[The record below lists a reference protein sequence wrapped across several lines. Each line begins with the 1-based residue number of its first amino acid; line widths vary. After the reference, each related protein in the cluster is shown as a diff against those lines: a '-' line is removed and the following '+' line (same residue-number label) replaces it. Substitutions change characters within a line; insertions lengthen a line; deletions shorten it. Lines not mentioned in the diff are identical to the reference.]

1 MSPLGGRPASLGLDS
16 GEVEP
21 RRWGR
26 EGVGARG
33 GRDAPEGSLGWGLG
47 GLSGAP
53 YGGQEAAA
61 ACACAD
67 GGPAASGQRRGA
79 GKLHGGARKV
89 IAPPI

>member
-1 MSPLGGRPASLGLDS
+1 M
-16 GEVEP
+16 
-21 RRWGR
+21 
-26 EGVGARG
+26 
-33 GRDAPEGSLGWGLG
+33 
-47 GLSGAP
+47 SGAP